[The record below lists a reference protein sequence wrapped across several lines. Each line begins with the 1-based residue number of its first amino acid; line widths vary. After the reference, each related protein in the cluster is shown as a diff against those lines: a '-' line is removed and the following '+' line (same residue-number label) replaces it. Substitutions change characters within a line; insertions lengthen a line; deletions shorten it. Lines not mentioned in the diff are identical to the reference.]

1 MFCAHHDGFV
11 LVVVVA
17 AVVGF
22 FVLMP
27 VRLACVVLALH
38 VRGLVVGRVGILLL
52 NLVSVL
58 VVVLQLFGLVIA

>member
-1 MFCAHHDGFV
+1 MFCAHHDGFA
-11 LVVVVA
+11 LVVVV
-17 AVVGF
+17 GY

-27 VRLACVVLALH
+27 VRLACVVLALLVH
-38 VRGLVVGRVGILLL
+38 GLVVGRVGILLL